1 VKLLRRPARLAL
13 LAALDIAL
21 HARARP
27 VSSRAL
33 ATRLDLPPRRL
44 EAPLQALVRAGI
56 LKSVRGPAG
65 GYELA
70 RERRRICLGEIVGA
84 VLQHEAETEGE
95 DVVRPLAL
103 ESALE
108 PMIAEA
114 EARAL
119 ETLDRITLDD
129 LYARAVGE
137 GAGGEDDVPGDF
149 AI

>member
-33 ATRLDLPPRRL
+33 AARLELPPRRL
-44 EAPLQALVRAGI
+44 EAQLQAMVRAGI
-56 LKSVRGPAG
+56 LKSVRGPSG

-84 VLQHEAETEGE
+84 VLREEAEAEAEGAE
-95 DVVRPLAL
+95 RPLAL
-103 ESALE
+103 ESVLE

-114 EARAL
+114 EMRAL

-137 GAGGEDDVPGDF
+137 GAGGKRDLAGDF